1 MLSLDAGGDSQRF
14 HDALDERGV
23 PWTRVPLR
31 ARRLAAPAAAVVR
44 AVRDERPDLLHTHM
58 VHGDVYGSLAATML
72 RLPFVSSR
80 HNDDRYL
87 LGPFRHVDRAADA
100 RVRDD

>member
-14 HDALDERGV
+14 HDALDDQSV
-23 PWTRVPLR
+23 PWTRVPCGLDVSP
-31 ARRLAAPAAAVVR
+31 RLAAAVVR
-44 AVRDERPDLLHTHM
+44 AVRRERPHLLHTHM
-58 VHGDVYGSLAATML
+58 VHGDVYGSLAAKTL

-87 LGPFRHVDRAADA
+87 LGHLAYHLGQAVLAK
-100 RVRDD
+100 